1 LRILHNARFF
11 TLDSETPVVQAAAI
25 TDGKILA
32 VGNLEDLL
40 NISPRNVERIDL
52 QGRCVLPGLV
62 DSHIHLSNFA
72 FSLQRVDCET
82 TTIEECLDRVK
93 KKAGELSPGTWL
105 LGHGWNHNIWA
116 GGFGNAAQLDL
127 QAPNNAVYLTTK
139 SLHAGW
145 ANSLALKQAGILPS
159 TPDPAGG
166 QIVRDA
172 NGQPTGILLESAMRL
187 VEKVIPPPTQAEHRK
202 ALLGAQTELWKL
214 GLTGVHDFDGIES
227 FDALQSLDLEDQ
239 LRLRVI
245 KSIPLDFL
253 DEAIALRLHTGFG
266 SAYLKIGSVKIFA
279 DGALGPKTGA
289 MIQPYE
295 RESANRGMLFLDHE
309 EIFETGQKASASGI
323 SLAVH
328 AIGDRANH
336 EVIQGMAHLRNY
348 EKEAGIKP
356 LQHRIEHVQV
366 LHPDDFELPG
376 KNGIIASMQ
385 PIHATSDMYIAD
397 LHLGSRAAGAYAW
410 HTLLETNTKLIFG
423 SDAPVESPNPFY
435 GIHAAV
441 TRARTDSS
449 PGPEGWYPD
458 QRLSVHQAILGYTS
472 DKTISRGQPADLIV
486 LDNDP
491 YTIHPSDLWR
501 ILPSA
506 TMVAGEWVWQGEQ

>member
-1 LRILHNARFF
+1 LKILHNARFF
-11 TLDSETPVVQAAAI
+11 TLDSRTPVVDAAAI
-25 TDGKILA
+25 SEGKIVA
-32 VGNLEDLL
+32 VGGLEDLL
-40 NISPRNVERIDL
+40 KITPGNVEKIDL
-52 QGRCVLPGLV
+52 QGRSVLPGLV
-62 DSHIHLSNFA
+62 DSHIHLSNYA

-82 TTIEECLDRVK
+82 ATIEDCLDRIK
-93 KKAGELSPGTWL
+93 KKAAVLTRGTWL
-105 LGHGWNHNIWA
+105 LGHGWNHNVWA
-116 GGFGNAAQLDL
+116 GGFGSAAQLDL
-127 QAPNNAVYLTTK
+127 QAPNNPVYLTTK

-172 NGQPTGILLESAMRL
+172 NGQSTGILLESAMRL
-187 VEKVIPPPTQAEHRK
+187 VEKVIPPPTPSEHRK
-202 ALLGAQTELWKL
+202 ALLAAQTELWKL

-253 DEAIALRLHTGFG
+253 DEAIAIKLHSGFG
-266 SAYLKIGSVKIFA
+266 SAFLKIGSVKMFA

-295 RESANRGMLFLDHE
+295 RESTNRGMLLLDHE
-309 EIFETGQKASASGI
+309 EIFETGRKAAACGI

-366 LHPDDFELPG
+366 LHPDDFELLR
-376 KNGIIASMQ
+376 KNDIIASMQ
-385 PIHATSDMYIAD
+385 PIHATSDMNIAD

-410 HTLLETNTKLIFG
+410 NTLLKTNAKLIFG

-441 TRARTDSS
+441 TRTRTDGS
-449 PGPEGWYPD
+449 PGLEGWYPE
-458 QRLSVHQAILGYTS
+458 QRLTVHQAVLGYTNGRTLS
-472 DKTISRGQPADLIV
+472 PGQPADLIA
-486 LDNDP
+486 LDEDP
-491 YTIHPSDLWR
+491 FSISPSDLWR
-501 ILPSA
+501 ICPSA
-506 TMVAGEWVWQGEQ
+506 TMVAGDWVWQGER